1 MQVIS
6 IPSMRSRYLHR
17 LYLKLSVINLWWT
30 TLAIYMDSCSQQTM
44 IFPIWWVWCRILSNT
59 LPCWSHLGIVNRNRG
74 DSMELVF
81 RRKCE
86 FYLFYY
92 HAIFSDLVL
101 SVEHWND
108 AIAVKKTCRFK
119 FRWIECKIKVKR
131 SELMLL

>member
-6 IPSMRSRYLHR
+6 IPSMRSRYLH
-17 LYLKLSVINLWWT
+17 LKFSVINLRWT

-44 IFPIWWVWCRILSNT
+44 IFPIWWVWCWILSNT

-74 DSMELVF
+74 DSMEHVF

-108 AIAVKKTCRFK
+108 AIAVKKHVVLNFVGQNVRLK
-119 FRWIECKIKVKR
+119 WKEA
-131 SELMLL
+131 S